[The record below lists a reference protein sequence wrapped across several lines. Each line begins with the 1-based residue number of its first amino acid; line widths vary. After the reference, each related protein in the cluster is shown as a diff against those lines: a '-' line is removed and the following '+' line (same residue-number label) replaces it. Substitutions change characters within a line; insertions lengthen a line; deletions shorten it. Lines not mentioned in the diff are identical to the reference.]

1 MSEGLIGGDP
11 DSVPSAVCWANHRCR
26 ATDPIVSTGVSK
38 QNLALV
44 CPGEPG
50 LIGFVRLE
58 VSEIFDGQGQA
69 GTFLQVAGCLLVM
82 DRLSLADRKVD
93 HGSQGQGRG
102 ERVSGRQGVGGRDQD
117 VVEDAFEV

>member
-1 MSEGLIGGDP
+1 MSANGASEQYL
-11 DSVPSAVCWANHRCR
+11 AV
-26 ATDPIVSTGVSK
+26 V
-38 QNLALV
+38 L
-44 CPGEPG
+44 PGEPG

-58 VSEIFDGQGQA
+58 ASEIFDARGQA
-69 GTFLQVAGCLLVM
+69 GTFLQVAGHLLVV